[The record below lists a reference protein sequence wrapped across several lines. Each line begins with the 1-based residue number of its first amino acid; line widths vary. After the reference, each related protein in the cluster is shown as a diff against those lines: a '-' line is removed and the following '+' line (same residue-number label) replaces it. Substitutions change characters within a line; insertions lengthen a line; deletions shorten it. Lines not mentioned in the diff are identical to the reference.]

1 VNVYY
6 LGAEDP
12 TYPVT
17 WRNSAGAVIDFS
29 GAWTFSLKLGHP
41 GQDAVLSKTEGIVG
55 AATAPNITVTWA
67 TTDFDD
73 VDPGTYVLQL
83 TPTFAGRE
91 RSPLTELFTLA
102 APVT

>member
-1 VNVYY
+1 MNVYY

-17 WRNSAGAVIDFS
+17 WRDSAGAVIDFS
-29 GAWTFSLKLGHP
+29 GATFTLRLGHP
-41 GQDAVLSKTEGIVG
+41 GRTAVLEKTSGIVG
-55 AATAPNITVTWA
+55 AATAPNVTVTWA
-67 TTDFDD
+67 PTDFDD
-73 VDPGTYVLQL
+73 VPAGTYVLQL
-83 TPTFAGRE
+83 TPTFAGRQ